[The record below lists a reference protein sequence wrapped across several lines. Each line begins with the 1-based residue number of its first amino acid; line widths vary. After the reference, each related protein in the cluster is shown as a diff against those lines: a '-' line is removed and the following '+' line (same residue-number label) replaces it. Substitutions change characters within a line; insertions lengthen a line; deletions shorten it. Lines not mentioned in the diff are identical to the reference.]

1 MSGSFSYNT
10 VYTVLLR
17 LDNKY
22 GGLNVDVQMTEG
34 GVYVSFTPYEP
45 GLAPALI
52 INHTT
57 EIIKIWESGS
67 TYMRKL
73 GPREMVLFAWEK
85 PSGERSLC
93 WSCNKSKELSDNLRK
108 DGIGE
113 FHPHQ
118 GVKVYWVSFLDG
130 IQRVLLF
137 TSDPAVAKEAQSAG
151 DIEVPSKAVSISIH
165 GLGLSL
171 VNSQLHQE
179 LVYIGIARFAFFAL
193 VFSKIFSL
201 E

>member
-1 MSGSFSYNT
+1 MSGSFSYT
-10 VYTVLLR
+10 SVYTVLLR

-34 GVYVSFTPYEP
+34 GVFVSFTPYES
-45 GLAPALI
+45 GLASALV
-52 INHTT
+52 INHTS

-73 GPREMVLFAWEK
+73 EARQMVLFAWEK
-85 PSGERSLC
+85 PLGERSLC
-93 WSCNKSKELSDNLRK
+93 WSCSKSKELSDSLRK

-118 GVKVYWVSFLDG
+118 GVKLYWVSFLDG

-137 TSDPAVAKEAQSAG
+137 TPEAAVARDAQSAG
-151 DIEVPSKAVSISIH
+151 ELEVPSMAVSISIH

-171 VNSQLHQE
+171 VNSLRQQE
-179 LVYIGIARFAFFAL
+179 LVYIGIARFVNLFPL
-193 VFSKIFSL
+193 QMHHPRC
-201 E
+201 

>member
-1 MSGSFSYNT
+1 MSGSFSYST

-45 GLAPALI
+45 GLAPALV
-52 INHTT
+52 INHTS
-57 EIIKIWESGS
+57 EIIKIWESDS
-67 TYMRKL
+67 SYTRKL
-73 GPREMVLFAWEK
+73 GAKEMVLFAWEK

-93 WSCNKSKELSDNLRK
+93 WSCNKSKDLSDSLRK

-113 FHPHQ
+113 FYPHQ

-137 TSDPAVAKEAQSAG
+137 TPDPAVARDAQSAG
-151 DIEVPSKAVSISIH
+151 ELEVPTMAVSISIH

-171 VNSQLHQE
+171 VNSLRQQE
-179 LVYIGIARFAFFAL
+179 LVYIGIARL
-193 VFSKIFSL
+193 VVC
-201 E
+201 EC